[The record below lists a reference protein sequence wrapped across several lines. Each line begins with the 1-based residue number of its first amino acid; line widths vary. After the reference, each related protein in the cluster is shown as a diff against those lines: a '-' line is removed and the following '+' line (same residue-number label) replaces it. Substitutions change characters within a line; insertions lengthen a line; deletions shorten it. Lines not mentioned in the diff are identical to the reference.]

1 MDSPSRPSLRREP
14 SSGVSTISTDSH
26 PSRTLL
32 FGEIPSTVSLLSN
45 QSLQSNNSVCNL
57 VLSSNQAFLRFWL
70 SEECRETFLS
80 KVDNATLPDL
90 RLVCHDFGARAA
102 PHTFKN
108 VKFTFKSSTFTKA
121 GRMATLKKIGHHVK
135 KVTFCMPHTSET
147 FLPPLLDPFTGEQRS
162 FTYVPQVER
171 PSSSSSNQ
179 AKQPKY
185 GTQEMT
191 DLLVE
196 QYPPIFHAAT
206 NVPAFVRAFSSMPN
220 LEHIKI
226 SCPGQDAYQRYLR
239 STVDYALISLRIA
252 IERSPLYDL
261 QKLSLDSIHPSALFY
276 LQPIMGI
283 GSSPGSHRRWAQV
296 RDLDIQMI
304 SFPFNDPNRT
314 EHLRILHAYLRA
326 FSPNLTDLSFRWI
339 GKSKGPSPLS
349 LDREPVLQSLSQT
362 STSERTE
369 APPRSPRALRFRSL
383 RNLLLENAIMDS
395 SQVAAFISRHRR
407 TLVEFS
413 FEEITLRSG
422 DWDHALEPLEK
433 LRRRKQLPGTPTQ
446 NQGSTET
453 MDVPCILSPVEA
465 RGDPRIMETLEPQ
478 DEGHNGH
485 GLGRWLNRRKG
496 NSRKQSTRE
505 WIGTDHLRKMLRTS
519 VFPWR

>member
-1 MDSPSRPSLRREP
+1 MDSYYRPSLRREP
-14 SSGVSTISTDSH
+14 STGESTISTDSH

-32 FGEIPSTVSLLSN
+32 FGEIPSTVSLLSSR
-45 QSLQSNNSVCNL
+45 SLRSNNSVCNL
-57 VLSSNQAFLRFWL
+57 VLSSNQPFLRFWL
-70 SEECRETFLS
+70 SEECREAFLS
-80 KVDNATLPDL
+80 SVDKTTLPNL
-90 RLVCHDFGARAA
+90 RLVCHDFAAKAA
-102 PHTFKN
+102 PRTFRDAKIN
-108 VKFTFKSSTFTKA
+108 FKSSTFTKL
-121 GRMATLKKIGHHVK
+121 GRMTALKKIGHHFRNL
-135 KVTFCMPHTSET
+135 TFRMPHTSET

-171 PSSSSSNQ
+171 PSSSSSGH

-206 NVPAFVRAFSSMPN
+206 NIPAFIRAFSSMPH
-220 LEHIKI
+220 LAHIKI

-252 IERSPLYDL
+252 IERSPLYEL

-296 RDLDIQMI
+296 RNLDVQMI
-304 SFPFNDPNRT
+304 SFPFDDPNRT

-349 LDREPVLQSLSQT
+349 LDREPVLQSIT
-362 STSERTE
+362 PPSTPERGA

-395 SQVAAFISRHRR
+395 SQVAMFISRHRR

-433 LRRRKQLPGTPTQ
+433 LRRGKQLPVTPSRTQ
-446 NQGSTET
+446 HSVESMN
-453 MDVPCILSPVEA
+453 VPCILSPVEA
-465 RGDPRIMETLEPQ
+465 RGDDRIVGTLEPQ
-478 DEGHNGH
+478 EEGSGGH
-485 GLGRWLNRRKG
+485 SLGRWLNRRKG
-496 NSRKQSTRE
+496 NSRKQSTKE
-505 WIGTDHLRKMLRTS
+505 WSGSDHLRKMIGL
-519 VFPWR
+519 WR